1 MAKRTKKV
9 GIVGKYGTRYGAAQ
23 RKTIKKFEITQRAT
37 YTCTFCG
44 KVILE
49 PHLIYVGYRKESSRW
64 CLEVQSLQEGFG
76 WRCLVGFNSTRPHC
90 QGYHHPSQKTQ
101 RRSCQGDRPSMS

>member
-44 KVILE
+44 KVCPSSPIL
-49 PHLIYVGYRKESSRW
+49 LIYSCRTPLRDQ
-64 CLEVQSLQEGFG
+64 QSVSGDAELARRFL
-76 WRCLVGFNSTRPHC
+76 LVELGKSQLPQLLLLRPPFNVSE
-90 QGYHHPSQKTQ
+90 
-101 RRSCQGDRPSMS
+101 D

>member
-44 KVILE
+44 KVCLFVPIY
-49 PHLIYVGYRKESSRW
+49 LIFSYRTPLRDQ
-64 CLEVQSLQEGFG
+64 QSVSGDAELAK
-76 WRCLVGFNSTRPHC
+76 RSLLVEHGKSQLPTPLLLRPPFNVSE
-90 QGYHHPSQKTQ
+90 
-101 RRSCQGDRPSMS
+101 D

>member
-44 KVILE
+44 KVNL
-49 PHLIYVGYRKESSRW
+49 
-64 CLEVQSLQEGFG
+64 
-76 WRCLVGFNSTRPHC
+76 
-90 QGYHHPSQKTQ
+90 SQLF
-101 RRSCQGDRPSMS
+101 RLNFLA

>member
-37 YTCTFCG
+37 YTCSFCG
-44 KVILE
+44 KVGSLSNL
-49 PHLIYVGYRKESSRW
+49 LIACNVGFSKKISSRN
-64 CLEVQSLQEGFG
+64 LEMQSLQKGPRR
-76 WRCLVGFNSTRPHC
+76 WSLVGLNC
-90 QGYHHPSQKTQ
+90 
-101 RRSCQGDRPSMS
+101 RRSYR

>member
-44 KVILE
+44 KVN
-49 PHLIYVGYRKESSRW
+49 KS
-64 CLEVQSLQEGFG
+64 
-76 WRCLVGFNSTRPHC
+76 
-90 QGYHHPSQKTQ
+90 HHSPLNFHA
-101 RRSCQGDRPSMS
+101 

>member
-9 GIVGKYGTRYGAAQ
+9 GICGKYGTRYGAAQ

-44 KVILE
+44 KVLLVL
-49 PHLIYVGYRKESSRW
+49 HLISVGRRQESRRW
-64 CLEVQSLQEGFG
+64 YLEVQGLQEDIG
-76 WRCLVGFNSTRPHC
+76 WRSLVGFNRPRSHC
-90 QGYHHPSQKTQ
+90 
-101 RRSCQGDRPSMS
+101 

>member
-44 KVILE
+44 KDAV
-49 PHLIYVGYRKESSRW
+49 
-64 CLEVQSLQEGFG
+64 
-76 WRCLVGFNSTRPHC
+76 
-90 QGYHHPSQKTQ
+90 
-101 RRSCQGDRPSMS
+101 RRSAVGIWKCRGCKKTLAGGAWQVSTAAALTAKATVTRLRRLREEAAKETGPQ